1 MKDWKG
7 YTPESLRAAMPVK
20 KGKRKDESKLQKA
33 VKDLHRLMFPEDW
46 VVIRR
51 VIKKRNGK
59 TEIEEKT
66 ISMLYSNYTNA
77 HSAHGGAIA
86 DAQGRSSGVA
96 DLTWICPDNRTIHIE
111 LKTEI
116 GRQSKAQ
123 KQWQKM
129 VESRGHTY
137 HLIRSL
143 AEFQALCEGERN
155 KRAKVYTP

>member
-1 MKDWKG
+1 MRDDMKDWKG

-20 KGKRKDESKLQKA
+20 KGKRKDEGKLQKA

-46 VVIRR
+46 CIVQDGKSDKVV
-51 VIKKRNGK
+51 
-59 TEIEEKT
+59 
-66 ISMLYSNYTNA
+66 SMLYSNYTNA

-123 KQWQKM
+123 KEWQTM
-129 VESRGHTY
+129 VEARGHTY
-137 HLIRSL
+137 HLIRSV

-155 KRAKVYTP
+155 KRGVK

>member
-1 MKDWKG
+1 MRDDMKDWKG
-7 YTPESLRAAMPVK
+7 YTPESLRAAMPLK
-20 KGKRKDESKLQKA
+20 KGKRKDEGKLQKA

-46 VVIRR
+46 CIVQDGKSDKVV
-51 VIKKRNGK
+51 
-59 TEIEEKT
+59 
-66 ISMLYSNYTNA
+66 SMLYSNYTNA

-96 DLTWICPDNRTIHIE
+96 DLTWICPDNRTMHIE

-129 VESRGHTY
+129 VEARGHTY
-137 HLIRSL
+137 YLIRSIE
-143 AEFQALCEGERN
+143 EFQALCEGEIKIRGV
-155 KRAKVYTP
+155 K

>member
-1 MKDWKG
+1 MRDDMKDWKG

-46 VVIRR
+46 GIVQDGKSDKVV
-51 VIKKRNGK
+51 
-59 TEIEEKT
+59 
-66 ISMLYSNYTNA
+66 SMLYSNYTNA

-123 KQWQKM
+123 KQWQNM
-129 VESRGHTY
+129 VEARGHTY

-143 AEFQALCEGERN
+143 AEFQELCEMERN

>member
-1 MKDWKG
+1 MRDDMKNWKG

-20 KGKRKDESKLQKA
+20 KGKRKDEGKLQKS

-46 VVIRR
+46 AVVQD
-51 VIKKRNGK
+51 GK
-59 TEIEEKT
+59 SDKVV
-66 ISMLYSNYTNA
+66 SMLYSNYTNA

-129 VESRGHTY
+129 VEGRGHVY
-137 HLIRSL
+137 HLVRSL
-143 AEFQALCEGERN
+143 EQMQEIFEGER
-155 KRAKVYTP
+155 KIRG